1 MALQYTTEPQQ
12 PTKGKQQQ
20 PESKPQDSGDD
31 ALLEKNSVS
40 AWIGKVK
47 SAKQQRKNDY
57 KRMRDN
63 MNFAAGLQWPG
74 QKTMDDSRYVVNIV
88 NKAVNEKVAMLY
100 ARNPQAEY
108 QRRKRLDFQ
117 LYDGKLENLVP
128 LVQQAMQVGGIMMLP
143 PEQQALLADYMHGM
157 QEREM
162 IDRVGK
168 TLEIV
173 FQYQLDEQDEEE
185 GEFKLQMK
193 QLVRRVVTTSVGYVR
208 AKFVRETSA
217 GVTTTGA
224 YNTVVNMGLKA
235 KGLMEKAEKGELD
248 RTKPQ
253 QQQLNELTTALGVAI
268 PDRMAQGSVKEGMV
282 FDFLPSTS
290 VIPDPRCRQLKGFVG
305 AKWIAIEYVL
315 QVCDVNSIFGCDIK
329 PSVSAKSTETGVQR
343 PRNQAE
349 QRKAGEELCVLY
361 EVLNKETKTHCFV
374 AEGFDKWVLE
384 PQQLTPNVRGF
395 WPVAA
400 LTFNDTEVE
409 DGLPASIFPPSDVE
423 LMRHPQK
430 EWNRSRE
437 ELRKHRKANRP
448 MYLAQKGVLTT
459 DDKEAMQNASSNQV
473 VELQG
478 LTQGTDIKSVF
489 APRPQI
495 PIDGALYD
503 TSSCM
508 QDIQMSI
515 GSQSANLGPV
525 PASATATGQTIS
537 EQSRMTVTSSNID
550 DLDDFLSTLARISGE
565 MCLREMSVETVKQLA
580 GPGAVWPN
588 DPQQREVYLNH
599 VYLITK
605 AASSGRPNKV
615 MELNNWRFIA
625 PILQAAGA
633 NPQFLVRESIR
644 RVDDQLDPEQAFPLV
659 PPQSGGQQP
668 PQGGKHQP
676 GDQQQHVPGYNQ
688 PPQQAREQA
697 QPQISAGNH
706 ASGQ

>member
-88 NKAVNEKVAMLY
+88 NKAVNEKVATLY

-117 LYDGKLENLVP
+117 MYDGKLENLVP

-268 PDRMAQGSVKEGMV
+268 PDRMAQGSVKE
-282 FDFLPSTS
+282 
-290 VIPDPRCRQLKGFVG
+290 
-305 AKWIAIEYVL
+305 
-315 QVCDVNSIFGCDIK
+315 
-329 PSVSAKSTETGVQR
+329 
-343 PRNQAE
+343 
-349 QRKAGEELCVLY
+349 
-361 EVLNKETKTHCFV
+361 
-374 AEGFDKWVLE
+374 
-384 PQQLTPNVRGF
+384 
-395 WPVAA
+395 
-400 LTFNDTEVE
+400 
-409 DGLPASIFPPSDVE
+409 
-423 LMRHPQK
+423 
-430 EWNRSRE
+430 
-437 ELRKHRKANRP
+437 
-448 MYLAQKGVLTT
+448 
-459 DDKEAMQNASSNQV
+459 
-473 VELQG
+473 
-478 LTQGTDIKSVF
+478 
-489 APRPQI
+489 
-495 PIDGALYD
+495 
-503 TSSCM
+503 
-508 QDIQMSI
+508 
-515 GSQSANLGPV
+515 
-525 PASATATGQTIS
+525 
-537 EQSRMTVTSSNID
+537 VT
-550 DLDDFLSTLARISGE
+550 
-565 MCLREMSVETVKQLA
+565 CC
-580 GPGAVWPN
+580 
-588 DPQQREVYLNH
+588 
-599 VYLITK
+599 
-605 AASSGRPNKV
+605 
-615 MELNNWRFIA
+615 
-625 PILQAAGA
+625 
-633 NPQFLVRESIR
+633 
-644 RVDDQLDPEQAFPLV
+644 
-659 PPQSGGQQP
+659 
-668 PQGGKHQP
+668 
-676 GDQQQHVPGYNQ
+676 
-688 PPQQAREQA
+688 
-697 QPQISAGNH
+697 
-706 ASGQ
+706 